1 MHAKVRGGPDH
12 MRRSPR
18 FRDLI
23 GVMVLAMLNASVGM
37 VQAAVPVQLSGSEW
51 VVESV
56 GGASGGGE
64 RRAHIAFATDG
75 KVTGSGGCNRLM
87 SRADID
93 GAAITFGT
101 IATTRMACGPGVMQ
115 QERKLL
121 DAMAATRSYRVADA
135 MLTLHDASGATLIRL
150 KRKT

>member
-37 VQAAVPVQLSGSEW
+37 AQAAVPVQLSGSEW

-87 SRADID
+87 GRAQIS
-93 GAAITFGT
+93 GEAVTFGT
-101 IATTRMACGPGVMQ
+101 LATTRMACAPAVMA

-121 DAMAATRSYRVADA
+121 DALAATRSYRITDA
-135 MLTLHDASGATLIRL
+135 MLTLHGASGAELLRL
-150 KRKT
+150 TRWP